1 MKIHEAVKKIKR
13 LAPPENLLSKQKMD
27 LPEMKKAVRDHRK
40 IFQKKL
46 LYKCSANAE
55 LLPTLMLTYFTSS
68 EIRETVSTL
77 KNNKNPT

>member
-40 IFQKKL
+40 NFKKNC
-46 LYKCSANAE
+46 YTNAA
-55 LLPTLMLTYFTSS
+55 PMQNYYQH
-68 EIRETVSTL
+68 
-77 KNNKNPT
+77 